1 MPAHA
6 QIPTDREY
14 AKVSMSRNAF
24 SLYPKLVSELLT
36 AGARV
41 DHFKQR
47 TTNAEE
53 PAVSITCRRGRDNE
67 LSKCIARR
75 FVEVAHVHMFVD
87 WLVITRRCRVLITSS
102 C

>member
-1 MPAHA
+1 
-6 QIPTDREY
+6 
-14 AKVSMSRNAF
+14 MSRNAF
-24 SLYPKLVSELLT
+24 SLYPKLVSDLSVDSRCERGSL
-36 AGARV
+36 V

-47 TTNAEE
+47 AMNGEE
-53 PAVSITCRRGRDNE
+53 PAVSITRRRGWDNE

-75 FVEVAHVHMFVD
+75 FVEVAYVHMFVD